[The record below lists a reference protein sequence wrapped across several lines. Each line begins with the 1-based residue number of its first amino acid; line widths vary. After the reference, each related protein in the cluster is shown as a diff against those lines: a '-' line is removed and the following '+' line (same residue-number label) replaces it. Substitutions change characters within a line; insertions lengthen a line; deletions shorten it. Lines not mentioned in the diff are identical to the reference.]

1 MYLTSVIMSS
11 ITEKRNLP
19 FVKHLFLP
27 REDGGCW
34 FVLPLTRT
42 RNTQMDPGGALS
54 AISLQELAIAFSWLQ
69 WAASVLGIGR
79 LQERQGNGC
88 KWGLCGEEGRPLQV
102 FRMCEIASSSNHE
115 IILQLAEEWG
125 EERRGLWNGWD
136 SSTPSEEK
144 KPVSCP
150 S

>member
-42 RNTQMDPGGALS
+42 RNTQMDPGRGPASHQPSRAGHCLFMAAVS
-54 AISLQELAIAFSWLQ
+54 SICAGDRKAPRKTGKWLQ
-69 WAASVLGIGR
+69 MRLVWRGR
-79 LQERQGNGC
+79 QTPAGLQD
-88 KWGLCGEEGRPLQV
+88 V
-102 FRMCEIASSSNHE
+102 
-115 IILQLAEEWG
+115 
-125 EERRGLWNGWD
+125 
-136 SSTPSEEK
+136 
-144 KPVSCP
+144 
-150 S
+150 